1 MPEHH
6 VILNERG
13 GRLVFCLCHE
23 RGTSVGAFTVGKA
36 EEIPTT
42 ALRFAPSAKGET
54 RGCRKE
60 RRMLRLQSGQ
70 RTDDVLSD
78 QSARSRLCTSWPQAC
93 YLLQVDGN
101 EQGNSTVA
109 AAQYNDDLRLERSDG
124 QRLAYAM

>member
-6 VILNERG
+6 VILNERE

-23 RGTSVGAFTVGKA
+23 RGTSVGTFTVGKA

-78 QSARSRLCTSWPQAC
+78 QSLLGLASAQAGLKLATFFRLTAMSNGTRQ
-93 YLLQVDGN
+93 LLRRN
-101 EQGNSTVA
+101 TT
-109 AAQYNDDLRLERSDG
+109 
-124 QRLAYAM
+124 MI